1 VLAFGSRVVGLELAK
16 MIVDAWL
23 NAEFEGG
30 RHQTRVEAIAAI
42 EQAKN

>member
-1 VLAFGSRVVGLELAK
+1 MSLNFLDFEQ
-16 MIVDAWL
+16 L